1 MEAAEGRIV
10 KFESQKITILQWL
23 GNALRQLLVRV
34 PYNKIR
40 GHFGFTCSKCIQRG
54 RRELV
59 KQSFPF
65 SSMFPDY
72 RPWDRE
78 RYWDKRIN
86 TQYLPVRCKSCNTK
100 HARYKRARR
109 AMEKIF
115 RKLAGNQRCWF
126 ITLTRE
132 NRIFEAG
139 DVVDLEKD
147 REQWIADFKQFR
159 NRKAWK
165 NTFAGGYWFYEY
177 TLHYPGEKIF
187 DRKGCFVRECKNF
200 ELNGHLHILATAS
213 PRIPMKQLA
222 ESWGGRID
230 MRKNDRK
237 SGFPLTE
244 EVVLRYLRGYLTK
257 TDMPGAVNMRPFG
270 NMVSR

>member
-1 MEAAEGRIV
+1 
-10 KFESQKITILQWL
+10 
-23 GNALRQLLVRV
+23 
-34 PYNKIR
+34 
-40 GHFGFTCSKCIQRG
+40 
-54 RRELV
+54 
-59 KQSFPF
+59 
-65 SSMFPDY
+65 
-72 RPWDRE
+72 
-78 RYWDKRIN
+78 
-86 TQYLPVRCKSCNTK
+86 
-100 HARYKRARR
+100 
-109 AMEKIF
+109 MEKIF

-147 REQWIADFKQFR
+147 REQWIADFKKFR
-159 NRKAWK
+159 NRNAWK

-177 TLHYPGEKIF
+177 TLHAPGEKIF

-200 ELNGHLHILATAS
+200 ELNGHLHVLATAS

-270 NMVSR
+270 NMVSK